1 MGDAVWRSR
10 LRWRW
15 RGAHVWP
22 AFAAAVVVDGLLLEL
37 LPVADDHGP
46 GIVPAVLL
54 AGFLNLFVVAVCAP
68 LAGRWLRGR
77 RPGTP
82 RVVAD
87 DQAGTTLLLAGVAV
101 VLALGIAH
109 HPVVRAADRAAAVQA
124 QAARRFVLGQAPHAY
139 AVNVDRLDT
148 WKQGPDL
155 YRTCVPGPD
164 PARSY
169 CVFVNTD
176 QSPPGVTR
184 DPDQRPNA
192 TVAGPD
198 NPGRR

>member
-15 RGAHVWP
+15 RGAHLWP
-22 AFAAAVVVDGLLLEL
+22 AFAVVLVADAVLLER
-37 LPVADDHGP
+37 LPIAGDRGP
-46 GIVPAVLL
+46 GIVGALLL
-54 AGFLNLFVVAVCAP
+54 AGFLNLIVVAVGAP
-68 LAGRWLRGR
+68 LAGHWLRRR
-77 RPGTP
+77 RPETP

-87 DQAGTTLLLAGVAV
+87 DRAGTALLLAGAAM

-109 HPVVRAADRAAAVQA
+109 HPAVRDASRAAAA
-124 QAARRFVLGQAPHAY
+124 QAEQARRFVLSQAPHAY
-139 AVNVDRLDT
+139 AVNIDRLET
-148 WKQGPDL
+148 QKQGPNL

-164 PARSY
+164 PTRSF

-192 TVAGPD
+192 TVSGPD
-198 NPGRR
+198 NPGRK